1 MKVKALRADVMV
13 RLTSGNDYI
22 FVGKDTVEVPDTDDL
37 KAQIEGFVKSGVLAV
52 VEDTATEQSFIE
64 EISKE
69 ENADGTV
76 DEVSDNQEN
85 NGDED
90 STNGKSKN
98 GRK

>member
-13 RLTSGNDYI
+13 RLASGNDYI

-37 KAQIEGFVKSGVLAV
+37 KAQVEGFVKSGVLAV
-52 VEDTATEQSFIE
+52 VEDTAEQSLE

-85 NGDED
+85 NGDEVIM
-90 STNGKSKN
+90 TGKKKN
-98 GRK
+98 GGK

>member
-37 KAQIEGFVKSGVLAV
+37 KAQVEGFVKSGVLAV
-52 VEDTATEQSFIE
+52 DEDNATKQSFVE

-69 ENADGTV
+69 NVDGTV
-76 DEVSDNQEN
+76 DEVLDNQEN

>member
-52 VEDTATEQSFIE
+52 VEDTATKQSFVE

-69 ENADGTV
+69 NVDGTV

-90 STNGKSKN
+90 STNSKKKN
-98 GRK
+98 GGK

>member
-22 FVGKDTVEVPDTDDL
+22 FVGKDIVEVPDTDDL
-37 KAQIEGFVKSGVLAV
+37 KAQVEGFVKSGVLAV
-52 VEDTATEQSFIE
+52 DEDNATKQSFVE

-69 ENADGTV
+69 NVDGTV
-76 DEVSDNQEN
+76 DEVLDNQEN